1 MELEFLVKKAQK
13 GNEEAFIKLIEMHK
27 KLMYSVAK
35 SMVDND
41 EDIADLIQETILKSY
56 KNIRNLKDSG
66 GFKAWLMRIL
76 INNCNDFIKNS
87 KKVVSIDEVAMQS
100 SKCEEFEQIEL
111 KEIFNSLDGSLR
123 LIVQLYYIEDISVKD
138 IAKLINIPEGTV
150 KSRLH
155 RARRILNELFIDRR
169 TSYAGNAK

>member
-27 KLMYSVAK
+27 NLMYSVAK

-41 EDIADLIQETILKSY
+41 EDVADLIQETIFKSY
-56 KNIRNLKDSG
+56 KYIKSLKEVG
-66 GFKAWLMRIL
+66 GFKAWIMRIL
-76 INNCNDFIKNS
+76 INNCNDFIKNC
-87 KKVVSIDEVAMQS
+87 KKVVSIDEVALQG
-100 SKCEEFEQIEL
+100 SKCEEFEHIEL
-111 KEIFNSLDGSLR
+111 KEIINSLDTSLR

-155 RARRILNELFIDRR
+155 KARRILNELFIDRR
-169 TSYAGNAK
+169 TSYAGNIK